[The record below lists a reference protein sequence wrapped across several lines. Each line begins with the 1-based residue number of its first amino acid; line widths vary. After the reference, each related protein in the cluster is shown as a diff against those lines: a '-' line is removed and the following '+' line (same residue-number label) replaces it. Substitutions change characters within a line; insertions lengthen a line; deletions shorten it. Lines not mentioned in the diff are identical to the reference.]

1 MFTILFFWSLNQLI
15 IEIILFI
22 LKTRIIYRKFEQH
35 MIIKKIF
42 YFFSISLFLFI
53 CLASGAVFFIMHNQ
67 TIDFSSLAHQDVGLP
82 SIMLDD
88 EGVEIARFAL
98 DKRAPI
104 TYQQLPK
111 HLVYAFVAAEDWSF
125 FSHVGISWK
134 GIIRSILV
142 NIYHGKKV
150 QGASTITQQ
159 LIKLLFLN
167 SQKKWTRK
175 IKEQLFALIVEQQFT
190 KEQILETYLN
200 NVYFGYG
207 IYGVEAA
214 SQRLW
219 GKSCGDLTLDESA
232 VLAAIIRS
240 PGNYNP
246 FVYPLSTQRRR
257 NLILGQMKKLQFI
270 SPEEYEQ
277 AVTTPLQITHTANEQ
292 NAPYAIQ
299 IISAQVERLVG
310 KHQLYSGG
318 LVIQTTLNKKMQKDA
333 EQSFQEHIA
342 RLKQKMMPEIDGAL
356 ISMSVKTGE
365 IKALIGGTSYA
376 QSKFNRAWHAKRQL
390 GSIFK
395 ALIYS
400 AAIEQNAHFF
410 NTEVDEPLEIKS
422 HGTVWR
428 PRNYNLQFDGQMT
441 LAHALSYSNNIV
453 AIKTLL
459 KVGAENVIELARQC
473 GITAPMYPFPSLALG
488 CVDTTLK
495 EAVGMLNVF
504 ANDGLYQEPHLIKWI
519 KNKWGTKIFVQSHTS
534 KRVVSSQVAGQVN
547 KVLQLSFERYRKI
560 SGSNLPTQVISKTG
574 TTNESRTCWFIGATP
589 ELITG
594 LYIGC
599 DDNRSMGENV
609 FPLRTAFPIWIS
621 FNRKCAI
628 NTPQFDLNPNLKEIR
643 INEWTGQLALSHEKG
658 IAILV

>member
-1 MFTILFFWSLNQLI
+1 M
-15 IEIILFI
+15 I
-22 LKTRIIYRKFEQH
+22 LKRF
-35 MIIKKIF
+35 IF
-42 YFFSISLFLFI
+42 LSSIFFVFAA
-53 CLASGAVFFIMHNQ
+53 CLVSGAVFFVMNNHV
-67 TIDFSSLAHQDVGLP
+67 IDFSSLAQQDSGKP
-82 SIMLDD
+82 SVVLDD
-88 EGVEIARFAL
+88 EGNEIARFAL

-104 TYQQLPK
+104 TYEQLPT
-111 HLVYAFVAAEDWSF
+111 HLVHAFIAAEDWGF

-134 GIIRSILV
+134 GIVRSILV
-142 NIYHGKKV
+142 NLYHGRKV

-167 SQKKWTRK
+167 SQKRWTRK
-175 IKEQLFALIVEQQFT
+175 IKEQLFAIIVEQQFT

-200 NVYFGYG
+200 NVYFGQG

-214 SQRLW
+214 AQRLW
-219 GKSCGDLTLDESA
+219 GKRCADLTLDESA

-246 FVYPLSTQRRR
+246 WVYPLSTERRR
-257 NLILGQMKKLQFI
+257 NVILKQMKKLRFI
-270 SPEEYEQ
+270 TETDYEAAIAAPLHVIRGLPE
-277 AVTTPLQITHTANEQ
+277 QI
-292 NAPYAIQ
+292 APYALP
-299 IISAQVERLVG
+299 IISARVERLVG

-318 LVIQTTLNKKMQKDA
+318 LVIQTTLNKKMQIDA
-333 EQSFQEHIA
+333 EQSFAEHLA
-342 RLKQKMMPEIDGAL
+342 RLKKTMMPEIDGGM

-365 IKALIGGTSYA
+365 IKAIVGGA
-376 QSKFNRAWHAKRQL
+376 NFEQSKFNRAWNAKRQL

-400 AAIEQNAHFF
+400 AAIEQGAHFYD
-410 NTEVDEPLEIKS
+410 TQIDEPFEIKS

-428 PRNYNLQFDGQMT
+428 PRNYNLKFEGEMT
-441 LAHALSYSNNIV
+441 LARALSYSNNIV

-459 KVGAENVIELARQC
+459 SVGAEQVINLARAC

-504 ANDGLYQEPHLIKWI
+504 ANDGMYQEPHLIKWI
-519 KNKWGTKIFVQSHTS
+519 KNKWGTKLFVHHQLP
-534 KRVVSSQVAGQVN
+534 KRVIDSKVVGQVN
-547 KVLQLSFERYRKI
+547 KVLQLSFERYRKM

-599 DDNRSMGENV
+599 DDNRSLGENV

-621 FNRKCAI
+621 FNKKCPIEIA
-628 NTPQFDLNPNLKEIR
+628 QFELNPSLKEIR
-643 INEWTGQLALSHEKG
+643 INEWTGQPVLPDEKG
-658 IAILV
+658 ITILR

>member
-1 MFTILFFWSLNQLI
+1 MIVKKLLMISI
-15 IEIILFI
+15 ITFI
-22 LKTRIIYRKFEQH
+22 
-35 MIIKKIF
+35 
-42 YFFSISLFLFI
+42 
-53 CLASGAVFFIMHNQ
+53 SGACLVSGAAFFVLHNHV
-67 TIDFSSLAHQDVGLP
+67 IDFSSLTHQDSGVP
-82 SIMLDD
+82 SIVLDD
-88 EGVEIARFAL
+88 QGNEIARFAL

-104 TYQQLPK
+104 TYEQLPK
-111 HLVYAFVAAEDWSF
+111 HLVNAFVAAEDWAF

-134 GIIRSILV
+134 GIIRSIFV
-142 NIYHGKKV
+142 NLYHGKKV

-175 IKEQLFALIVEQQFT
+175 IKEQLFAVIVEQQFT

-200 NVYFGYG
+200 NVYFGHG

-214 SQRLW
+214 AQRLW
-219 GKSCGDLTLDESA
+219 GKRCADLTLDESA

-246 FVYPLSTQRRR
+246 WLYPLSTERRR
-257 NLILGQMKKLQFI
+257 NLILNQMKKLGFI
-270 SPEEYEQ
+270 TEVEC
-277 AVTTPLQITHTANEQ
+277 ADALATPLEIVRGAPEQ
-292 NAPYAIQ
+292 LAPYALP
-299 IISAQVERLVG
+299 IISARVERLVG
-310 KHQLYSGG
+310 KHQLYRGG
-318 LVIQTTLNKKMQKDA
+318 LVIQTTLNKKMQIDA
-333 EQSFQEHIA
+333 EHSFAEHIA
-342 RLKQKMMPEIDGAL
+342 RLKKSLMPEIDGGM

-365 IKALIGGTSYA
+365 IKAIVGGAHYE

-395 ALIYS
+395 ALIYG
-400 AAIEQNAHFF
+400 AAIEQGAHFYD
-410 NTEVDEPLEIKS
+410 TAVDEPLEIKS

-428 PRNYNLQFDGQMT
+428 PRNYNLKFEGTMT
-441 LAHALSYSNNIV
+441 LARALSYSNNIV

-459 KVGAENVIELARQC
+459 SVGAEKVINLARAC

-504 ANDGLYQEPHLIKWI
+504 ANDGIYQEPHLIKWI
-519 KNKWGTKIFVQSHTS
+519 KNKWGNKLFVHHQVS
-534 KRVVSSQVAGQVN
+534 KRVIESRVAGQVN
-547 KVLQLSFERYRKI
+547 KVLQLSFERYRKM
-560 SGSNLPTQVISKTG
+560 SGSSLPTQVISKTG

-599 DDNRSMGENV
+599 DDNRSLGENV

-621 FNRKCAI
+621 FNKKCTI
-628 NTPQFDLNPNLKEIR
+628 GTSQFELNPSLKEVR
-643 INEWTGQLALSHEKG
+643 IDEWTGQPVMPDQKG
-658 IAILV
+658 ISILR